1 MGSSRRKSFSTTGIK
16 NDKVFPLPVT
26 ASTTTS
32 LCAINRGMAEAWT
45 GVMRVKPI
53 EATAS
58 KAHCDS
64 GGVRASHDRE
74 DDFGFGAICGRFEHK
89 KASTGDLII
98 AEDCA
103 GKKKTKRYRLD
114 RVTWQRHWAET
125 GSSRSS
131 FPSRANIS
139 TLYSLIIYKRLQYIP
154 VPSRALPFF

>member
-1 MGSSRRKSFSTTGIK
+1 
-16 NDKVFPLPVT
+16 
-26 ASTTTS
+26 
-32 LCAINRGMAEAWT
+32 MAEAWT

-58 KAHCDS
+58 KVHCDS

-74 DDFGFGAICGRFEHK
+74 DGFGFGAICSRFEHE

-103 GKKKTKRYRLD
+103 EKKTPKRYRLD
-114 RVTWQRHWAET
+114 RVTCQRHWAET
-125 GSSRSS
+125 GSSRST

-139 TLYSLIIYKRLQYIP
+139 TLYSLIIYKHMQYISVHLQTLP
-154 VPSRALPFF
+154 IFDNAPASHHNRPTLSR